1 MRGRST
7 LVPSVRAAAD
17 SLHSSHAGVAL
28 DAERIQALRRGDE
41 AAFADLVA
49 ELDPI
54 LRRAVRAYVSSPAV
68 AEEVVQETWL
78 GVIRGIFAFEG
89 RSSLK
94 TWVFRI
100 LVNRARTRALRESR
114 TVPFADLEERA
125 GDDGEAPEALGS
137 SHPGRSPEE
146 ALIADEAQREIAAA
160 IDALPPRLKTVLS
173 LRDVEGWSSEDVCN
187 ALGIRETH
195 QRVLLHRARLRVRE
209 ALRPYREGARGK
221 A

>member
-1 MRGRST
+1 MDT
-7 LVPSVRAAAD
+7 
-17 SLHSSHAGVAL
+17 
-28 DAERIQALRRGDE
+28 ERIQALRRGDE

-49 ELDPI
+49 ELDPV

-100 LVNRARTRALRESR
+100 LVNRARTWAVRERR
-114 TVPFADLEERA
+114 TVAFGDLEDEADDA
-125 GDDGEAPEALGS
+125 GEVSETLGFA
-137 SHPGRSPEE
+137 HPGRSPEE
-146 ALIADEAQREIAAA
+146 ALIAEEAQREMATA
-160 IDALPPRLKTVLS
+160 IDALPPKLKTVLS

-209 ALRPYREGARGK
+209 ALRPYWEGTRRK